1 MSYKVEIIER
11 KDLIVQL
18 EVSKLSI
25 KNLLSDLLNKT
36 RGFRYQIT
44 VKVLFKK
51 YKPNGEIEFAPVY
64 FNSWTKTVINNRFKL
79 EDSPQEILYMIDCW
93 INEGSGWI
101 VESIESQYINIST
114 YRPSLGRYYID
125 LPIELKRTRKGLM
138 NPKNKDQKCFLWCH
152 VRHINPSKEHPGRI

>member
-1 MSYKVEIIER
+1 MTILSNINNINGVNYFKELPFYNKPIEKPKIKHLENIYLLTEQPFYGQPNIIKTNQVFRGYEMSYKVEIIEG

-51 YKPNGEIEFAPVY
+51 YKPNEELNLLQF
-64 FNSWTKTVINNRFKL
+64 
-79 EDSPQEILYMIDCW
+79 ILIH
-93 INEGSGWI
+93 G
-101 VESIESQYINIST
+101 
-114 YRPSLGRYYID
+114 
-125 LPIELKRTRKGLM
+125 
-138 NPKNKDQKCFLWCH
+138 QKQ
-152 VRHINPSKEHPGRI
+152 

>member
-1 MSYKVEIIER
+1 MSYKVEIIEG

-51 YKPNGEIEFAPVY
+51 YKPNEELNLLQF
-64 FNSWTKTVINNRFKL
+64 
-79 EDSPQEILYMIDCW
+79 ILIH
-93 INEGSGWI
+93 G
-101 VESIESQYINIST
+101 
-114 YRPSLGRYYID
+114 
-125 LPIELKRTRKGLM
+125 
-138 NPKNKDQKCFLWCH
+138 QKQ
-152 VRHINPSKEHPGRI
+152 